1 MKRFTSTGTP
11 RIGLIDF
18 PGSNCDKDC
27 ADAFWRHFGI
37 RLQPVWH
44 TERSLPKLDA
54 VLLPGGFSYGD
65 YLRSGALAAHSPI
78 MAEVKSFVAK
88 GGPALGICNGFQILT
103 ESHLLPGALLRN
115 NSRKFICKPVDL
127 MAGSGESVYGRSL
140 AGRRLKMPIAH
151 GEGRYYVDD
160 DGLRRLKDHGQV
172 AFRYVD
178 HSGVPSLEANPNG
191 TRDNIAGIVSENGR
205 VLGLM
210 PHPERATDL
219 LIGGSADG
227 LVILESFL
235 SSFM

>member
-1 MKRFTSTGTP
+1 MKRITATGVP
-11 RIGLIDF
+11 RIGLIEF
-18 PGSNCDKDC
+18 PGSNCDRDC

-37 RLQPVWH
+37 KLQPVWH
-44 TERSLPKLDA
+44 TERVLPNLDA

-78 MAEVKSFVAK
+78 MAAVKSFVAS
-88 GGPALGICNGFQILT
+88 GGPALGICNGFQVLT

-115 NSRKFICKPVDL
+115 QGRKFICKAVDL
-127 MAGSGESVYGRSL
+127 MAGSGESVYCRSL
-140 AGRRLKMPIAH
+140 ASRRLRVPIAH
-151 GEGRYYVDD
+151 GEGRYHIDN
-160 DGLRRLKDHGQV
+160 DGLQRLRDNGQV

-178 HSGVPSLEANPNG
+178 QNGAATADANPNG
-191 TRDNIAGIVSENGR
+191 ALDNIAGIVSENGR

-227 LVILESFL
+227 LAILESFL
-235 SSFM
+235 TSFM